1 MSEFHTGDLA
11 NDGEIDLSQ
20 AMKLE
25 TGGSI
30 CDAFVVRHHRRRV
43 FMKSLKEKYRNSSL
57 HLAALDKEFDVGITL
72 NHKSLP
78 RYLEFHDNYILMD
91 YIEGDS
97 LHKMMVSHDSWLNS
111 EKNLWRFLRQL
122 LEVTDY
128 LHNRHIVHCDIKPDN
143 ILLTWEERNV
153 VLIDLDK
160 CFTDW
165 LDDTGGKP
173 RFNNSKD
180 SKEGVTADFEAIGVI
195 IDLWIECVPSLK
207 NKSIIKFRN
216 LCYKENVKIEELN
229 AFIGRELSKASG
241 KYNRLFT
248 GIVILTFVVAGIIF
262 FQKTIPKKVNG
273 EIPEKIAEESPVM
286 ISEDTVVVYHE
297 PEKMKVNTYETL
309 ASKGRGGSPAIVSLA
324 DKSFSR
330 NIQPALE
337 EMKRFRELGKDSTL
351 TQTALFS
358 KVPDLQKLYYKAFF
372 DTRSELTEAFPD
384 VNIQKIDDA
393 IIISKSFQEYMNEWK
408 ETLVVVNK
416 REVSKV
422 VSDSVNHLDGLD
434 STLFSRDI
442 GS

>member
-1 MSEFHTGDLA
+1 MQKEKLSEVSEFRAGGLA
-11 NDGEIDLSQ
+11 NDGEIDFSQ
-20 AMKLE
+20 AVKLE

-43 FMKSLKEKYRNSSL
+43 FMKRLKEEYRNSSL

-97 LHKMMVSHDSWLNS
+97 LHKLMVDHDPWHNS

-143 ILLTWEERNV
+143 IILTWEERNV

-173 RFNNSKD
+173 RFNKGND
-180 SKEGVTADFEAIGVI
+180 YKEGVATDFEAIGLI

-216 LCYKENVKIEELN
+216 LCYKKNVRIEELN
-229 AFIGRELSKASG
+229 SFIKKELSNATS
-241 KYNRLFT
+241 KYKSIIGGVIISLFM
-248 GIVILTFVVAGIIF
+248 VAGIIF
-262 FQKTIPKKVNG
+262 FQKTVSKRVN
-273 EIPEKIAEESPVM
+273 EETPEKIAEESPVM
-286 ISEDTVVVYHE
+286 VVEDSVVVPHE
-297 PEKMKVNTYETL
+297 QDKVNEFAYETD
-309 ASKGRGGSPAIVSLA
+309 ASKGRSGAPAIASLA

-330 NIQPALE
+330 HIEPALK

-351 TQTALFS
+351 NQNDLFS
-358 KVPDLQKLYYKAFF
+358 QIPDLQKIYFKAFF
-372 DTRSELTEAFPD
+372 DTRHELTEAFPE

-393 IIISKSFQEYMNEWK
+393 IILSKSFQNYMNEWK
-408 ETLVVVNK
+408 ETLEVVNK
-416 REVSKV
+416 KGVSKL
-422 VSDSVNHLDGLD
+422 VSDSVNNLD
-434 STLFSRDI
+434 
-442 GS
+442 

>member
-1 MSEFHTGDLA
+1 MQSEVSEFRSGGLS
-11 NDGEIDLSQ
+11 NDSEIDFSQ
-20 AMKLE
+20 AIKLE

-43 FMKSLKEKYRNSSL
+43 FMKSLKEEYRNSSL

-97 LHKMMVSHDSWLNS
+97 LHKMMVTHDPWLNS

-143 ILLTWEERNV
+143 IILTWEERNV

-165 LDDTGGKP
+165 LDDTPGKP
-173 RFNNSKD
+173 RFNRGVD
-180 SKEGVTADFEAIGVI
+180 SKEGVETDFAAIGLI
-195 IDLWIECVPSLK
+195 IDLWMECVPSLK
-207 NKSIIKFRN
+207 NKSVIKFRN
-216 LCYKENVKIEELN
+216 LCYKKNVKIEELN
-229 AFIGRELSKASG
+229 TFIRRELSNSTARYKSFYSG
-241 KYNRLFT
+241 V
-248 GIVILTFVVAGIIF
+248 VILVSVVAGIIF
-262 FQKTIPKKVNG
+262 FQKTIPQKVD
-273 EIPEKIAEESPVM
+273 EETLEKMTEESPAGV
-286 ISEDTVVVYHE
+286 IADTVIVNHE
-297 PEKMKVNTYETL
+297 PDKVKGNPYESI
-309 ASKGRGGSPAIVSLA
+309 ASKGLSGTSAIVSMA

-337 EMKRFRELGKDSTL
+337 EMRRFRESGKDSTL

-358 KVPDLQKLYYKAFF
+358 QVPDLQKLYYKAFF
-372 DTRSELTEAFPD
+372 DTRSELTEAFPG

-393 IIISKSFQEYMNEWK
+393 IILSKSFQNYMDEWK
-408 ETLVVVNK
+408 ETLEVVNK
-416 REVSKV
+416 KGVSKV
-422 VSDSVNHLDGLD
+422 VSDSLNHLD
-434 STLFSRDI
+434 
-442 GS
+442 